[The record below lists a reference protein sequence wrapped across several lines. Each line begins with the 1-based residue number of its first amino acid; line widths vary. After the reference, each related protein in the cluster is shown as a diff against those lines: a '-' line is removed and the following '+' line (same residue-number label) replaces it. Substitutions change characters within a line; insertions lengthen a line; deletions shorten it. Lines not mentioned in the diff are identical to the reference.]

1 MNTEQDNKVFVHI
14 QKEPIQPELGE
25 NFVGDPAAGAI
36 NVFIGTTRNHH
47 EGETV
52 LDLYYDC
59 YVEMAVK
66 ELRIIALEVREKF
79 NLKKAW
85 IVHRI
90 GRVPIEEA
98 SIVVAVSAAHRKQVF
113 DATAEIMNRIKEDV
127 PIWKKESFEGK
138 TVWKEEQMI
147 KEVDNDGK

>member
-1 MNTEQDNKVFVHI
+1 MSSDSENNVFVHI
-14 QKEPIQPELGE
+14 QKKPIDPKSGE
-25 NFVGDPAAGAI
+25 EFVGHPAAGAI
-36 NVFIGTTRNHH
+36 NLFIGTTRNHH

-66 ELRIIALEVREKF
+66 ELKKIALEMLEKF
-79 NLKKAW
+79 DLKKAW

-90 GRVPIEEA
+90 GQVPIEEA

-113 DATAEIMNRIKEDV
+113 EATAEIMNRIKEDV
-127 PIWKKESFEGK
+127 PIWKKEKFDDK
-138 TVWKEEQMI
+138 TVWKEEQI
-147 KEVDNDGK
+147 LKDVNDDRK